1 MDAAESRATEA
12 GLTAR
17 QGKSFDLRVH
27 ALASSL
33 FKGSQQF
40 YGARFGLGVPEMR
53 ILSNL
58 GREGALTPGELVSA
72 TAMDKALVSR
82 LLAAMARR
90 GFIAATA
97 GPSPKRRRWALSR
110 AGERLVRRLRP
121 LWRRREAAVLAG
133 LSAGQRRLLTRLLE
147 RLFAASEKLRLDD
160 ARQLKAARGR
170 TMRQRKRRPAAAKPT
185 RRRRSGTARARTS
198 AR

>member
-58 GREGALTPGELVSA
+58 DREGALTPGELVSV

-82 LLAAMARR
+82 LLAAMARD
-90 GFIAATA
+90 GLIAATA
-97 GPSPKRRRWALSR
+97 GPSPKRRRWALSS

-121 LWRRREAAVLAG
+121 LWRRREALVLVG
-133 LSAGQRRLLTRLLE
+133 LSAGQRRLLARLLQ
-147 RLFAASEKLRLDD
+147 RLFAASEKLRL
-160 ARQLKAARGR
+160 AEAHQLKAEQARTTR
-170 TMRQRKRRPAAAKPT
+170 RRKRHSAAAKPA
-185 RRRRSGTARARTS
+185 RRRRSGKARAQASGR
-198 AR
+198 